1 MIIIPRPETSSIHQL
16 CDTTTPSSGASPLSP
31 PEPSSHHPSLLFH
44 HFSVDF
50 PERERERERERDIAQ
65 LTQVLLIHPSLQQ
78 SINQSFRFKKKTEYA
93 SRETNRSAILAV
105 VPPLSLPHVRPL
117 PEGRRGPQKPAI
129 PPSMEESPAPFSC
142 PREDRQGAGGTSV
155 FRYARKAIKK
165 KKE

>member
-1 MIIIPRPETSSIHQL
+1 MLPPSHRQNPPL
-16 CDTTTPSSGASPLSP
+16 TTPLSSSTTSQWI
-31 PEPSSHHPSLLFH
+31 FQR
-44 HFSVDF
+44 
-50 PERERERERERDIAQ
+50 ERERERERERDIAQ